1 MIYRFCLLFWC
12 VWTFCTPAVFA
23 QTPTSESEET
33 ISERP
38 SDEKNPWAAAGFSLI
53 IPGTGQMYVEERAWP
68 EVLITAGMALAV
80 AAWVVVEQQRSG
92 SVRERLI
99 NGQSQ
104 LAADAHWDALTLIC
118 QIAVPALWLW
128 NAGDAYKR
136 AEMFQENVT
145 GDLEN
150 QTNTYIIEENLV
162 SVTLWQF

>member
-1 MIYRFCLLFWC
+1 MIYRFALVFCCLWS
-12 VWTFCTPAVFA
+12 FCTAPVLA
-23 QTPTSESEET
+23 QTPSSESED
-33 ISERP
+33 SVY
-38 SDEKNPWAAAGFSLI
+38 SVSNAEKNPWAAAGFSLLL
-53 IPGTGQMYVEERAWP
+53 PGSGQMYVEERVWP

-80 AAWVVVEQQRSG
+80 TAWVAVEQQRSG
-92 SVRERLI
+92 SLRQRVI

-104 LAADAHWDALTLIC
+104 RAADAHWDALTLIC

-150 QTNTYIIEENLV
+150 QANTYIIEENLV